1 MSTGEVLLYAPTP
14 LAVAASASLHG
25 RVESLLA
32 GALADEQY
40 LFPFHHRLRTLPAQP
55 GEMVRQKSMVPQAGI
70 TASSFV
76 RRIP

>member
-25 RVESLLA
+25 RAESLLA
-32 GALADEQY
+32 GEQY
-40 LFPFHHRLRTLPAQP
+40 LFPFRRRLRTLPAQP

>member
-25 RVESLLA
+25 RAESLLA
-32 GALADEQY
+32 GEQY
-40 LFPFHHRLRTLPAQP
+40 LFPFRRRLRTLPAQP
-55 GEMVRQKSMVPQAGI
+55 GEMVRQKSMVPQAEI
-70 TASSFV
+70 TASGFV